1 MRLINKLEKV
11 YELCADLCIGGRYM
25 NECLLFIEMQ
35 DKCLRSMNKM
45 FHHMY
50 TALYIREVM
59 NGERDD

>member
-11 YELCADLCIGGRYM
+11 YELCADLRIGGRYM

-50 TALYIREVM
+50 TALSTRSYEWRE
-59 NGERDD
+59 R